1 MISVEKARTYY
12 SGSDAAHDFDHV
24 LRVLRLAERIGR
36 AEGADLEVLRAAA
49 LLHDLGR
56 TQELA
61 TGEDHALLSA
71 AQARAILAARPPDRV
86 EAVASA
92 IAAHRY
98 RNNVEP
104 QTLEARVLYDADKLD
119 SIGAIGVARSYA
131 IAGRLGQRLWT
142 EVPATA
148 ILDRGNLSPDHSP
161 VLELAVKLA
170 KVKDSL
176 YTPTAQAMARER
188 HDFMIAFF
196 DRLGRE
202 VAGDL

>member
-1 MISVEKARTYY
+1 MISIEKARTYY

-56 TQELA
+56 SQELA

-71 AQARAILAARPPDRV
+71 AQARAILAAQPPDRV

-98 RNNVEP
+98 RNSVMP

-148 ILDRGNLSPDHSP
+148 ILDRRNLSPDHSP